1 MYSSLVVASGIG
13 ADIAEA
19 LARKD
24 YCDGCCPCCC
34 TGRLVFHYFQ
44 GGRAKAVALDLSSI
58 LSIESTV
65 AFLGH
70 PVDVLINNAGIQLED
85 FPADRFQ

>member
-1 MYSSLVVASGIG
+1 MPTLQKRWPAKIIVTDV
-13 ADIAEA
+13 A
-19 LARKD
+19 LAAAQAVSSSIISK
-24 YCDGCCPCCC
+24 
-34 TGRLVFHYFQ
+34 